1 MMNPV
6 LVAAGVLLFG
16 ICAFDMM
23 GILVR
28 MLGSTYPILQIAVLR
43 NLFGVLPALFL
54 LWHARQLSNLTM
66 LLNRKGLLVTLIR
79 SASVALAQLCFYNAL
94 TSIEFA
100 TATAL
105 AFCGPMFL
113 TALSVPLLGHKVGIW
128 RWSAILIGF
137 AGVVTIL
144 QPFGEGFSPAMI
156 LPVMAAFFY
165 AVSSILVRR
174 FPADVPSAAIQFS
187 QQIVTFVIMLVAL
200 VLFQQPAPI
209 DRVSDA
215 LLFVL
220 VGIFGGTG
228 VMCLV
233 IAYRLADPGSVS
245 PFEYFGIP
253 ISFCL
258 GWLFFSEAPFGDLF
272 PGILLI
278 VVAGITIIFR
288 ERIVSRLADT
298 DRRST

>member
-113 TALSVPLLGHKVGIW
+113 TALSVPLLGHKVGIR

-200 VLFQQPAPI
+200 ILFQQPAPI

-298 DRRST
+298 DRRSM

>member
-6 LVAAGVLLFG
+6 LVSAGVLLFG

-28 MLGSTYPILQIAVLR
+28 MLGGTYPVLQIAVLR

-54 LWHARQLSNLTM
+54 LWHARQLSQLLT
-66 LLNRKGLLVTLIR
+66 LLNRQALLVTVMR
-79 SASVALAQLCFYNAL
+79 SASVATAQFCFYNAL
-94 TSIEFA
+94 TRIEFA

-113 TALSVPLLGHKVGIW
+113 TALSIPVLGHKVGIW

-137 AGVVTIL
+137 AGVLTIL
-144 QPFGEGFSPAMI
+144 QPFRDGFSPAMM

-174 FPADVPSAAIQFS
+174 FRADVPSAAIQLS
-187 QQIVTFVIMLVAL
+187 QQVVTFVIVLVAL
-200 VLFQQPAPI
+200 FLFQQPVPVA
-209 DRVSDA
+209 DFSDGV
-215 LLFVL
+215 LFFL

-233 IAYRLADPGSVS
+233 IAYRLADPSSVS

-253 ISFCL
+253 VSFCL
-258 GWLFFSEAPFGDLF
+258 GWLFFREAPLDDLF
-272 PGILLI
+272 PGILFI
-278 VVAGITIIFR
+278 VMAGITILVR
-288 ERIVSRLADT
+288 EQIVSRREDT
-298 DRRST
+298 GR

>member
-1 MMNPV
+1 MNPV
-6 LVAAGVLLFG
+6 LVAAGVLLIG
-16 ICAFDMM
+16 ICAFDIM
-23 GILVR
+23 GVLVR
-28 MLGSTYPILQIAVLR
+28 MLGGAYPILQIAVLR
-43 NLFGVLPALFL
+43 NLFGVVPALFL
-54 LWHARQLSNLTM
+54 LWHARQLSKLVILM
-66 LLNRKGLLVTLIR
+66 NRKGLLVTFIR
-79 SASVALAQLCFYNAL
+79 SSSVSIAQFCFYSAL
-94 TSIEFA
+94 TRIEFA

-113 TALSVPLLGHKVGIW
+113 TALSVPVLGHKVGIW

-137 AGVVTIL
+137 AGVLTIL
-144 QPFGEGFSPAMI
+144 QPFRDGFSSAMM

-174 FPADVPSAAIQFS
+174 FPADVPSAAIQLS
-187 QQIVTFVIMLVAL
+187 QQIVTFVMMLLAL
-200 VLFQQPAPI
+200 FLFQQPVPVAGM
-209 DRVSDA
+209 SDA

-258 GWLFFSEAPFGDLF
+258 GWLFFSEAPFDDLF
-272 PGILLI
+272 PGVLLI
-278 VVAGITIIFR
+278 VMAGITIMVR
-288 ERIVSRLADT
+288 EQILSRQADT
-298 DRRST
+298 DT

>member
-28 MLGSTYPILQIAVLR
+28 MLGGTYPILQIAVLR

-200 VLFQQPAPI
+200 VLFQQPAPV
-209 DRVSDA
+209 DGVSDA

-288 ERIVSRLADT
+288 ERIVSRRADT

>member
-1 MMNPV
+1 MNPV

-16 ICAFDMM
+16 ICAFDIM
-23 GILVR
+23 GVLVR
-28 MLGSTYPILQIAVLR
+28 MLGGAYPILQIAVLR
-43 NLFGVLPALFL
+43 NLFGVVPALFL
-54 LWHARQLSNLTM
+54 LWHARQLSKLVS
-66 LLNRKGLLVTLIR
+66 LINRKGLLLTSIR
-79 SASVALAQLCFYNAL
+79 SSSVAIAQFCFYSAL
-94 TSIEFA
+94 TRIEFA

-137 AGVVTIL
+137 AGVLTIL
-144 QPFGEGFSPAMI
+144 QPFRDGFSPAMI

-165 AVSSILVRR
+165 AVSSILVRQ
-174 FPADVPSAAIQFS
+174 FPADVPSAAIQLS
-187 QQIVTFVIMLVAL
+187 QQIVTFVMMLLAL
-200 VLFQQPAPI
+200 LLFQQPTPVAGM
-209 DRVSDA
+209 SDA
-215 LLFVL
+215 LLFIL

-258 GWLFFSEAPFGDLF
+258 GWLFFSEAPFDDLF

-278 VVAGITIIFR
+278 VIAGITIIVR
-288 ERIVSRLADT
+288 ERILSRQAEADT
-298 DRRST
+298 

>member
-1 MMNPV
+1 MNPV
-6 LVAAGVLLFG
+6 LVAATVLLFG

-28 MLGSTYPILQIAVLR
+28 MLGGTYPILQIAVLR
-43 NLFGVLPALFL
+43 NLFGVLPAFFL
-54 LWHARQLSNLTM
+54 LWHARQFSNLLM
-66 LLNRKGLLVTLIR
+66 LLNRQALLVTLIR
-79 SASVALAQLCFYNAL
+79 SASVATAQFCFYNAL
-94 TSIEFA
+94 TRIEFA

-113 TALSVPLLGHKVGIW
+113 TALSIPVLGHKVGFW

-144 QPFGEGFSPAMI
+144 QPFGDGFSPAMI

-174 FPADVPSAAIQFS
+174 FRADLPSAAIQLS
-187 QQIVTFVIMLVAL
+187 QQVVTFVIALVAL
-200 VLFQQPAPI
+200 FLFQQPVPVAGI
-209 DRVSDA
+209 SDA
-215 LLFVL
+215 VLFVL

-233 IAYRLADPGSVS
+233 IAYRFADPGSVS

-253 ISFCL
+253 VSFCL
-258 GWLFFSEAPFGDLF
+258 GWLFFREAPFDDLF

-278 VVAGITIIFR
+278 VMAGITIMVR
-288 ERIVSRLADT
+288 ERIASRRADT
-298 DRRST
+298 GR

>member
-6 LVAAGVLLFG
+6 LSAAGVLLFG

-28 MLGSTYPILQIAVLR
+28 TLGSTYPILQIAVLR

-94 TSIEFA
+94 TRIEFA

-144 QPFGEGFSPAMI
+144 QPFGNGFSLAMI

-200 VLFQQPAPI
+200 VLFQQPAPV
-209 DRVSDA
+209 DGVSDA

-258 GWLFFSEAPFGDLF
+258 GWLFFREAPFGDLF

-288 ERIVSRLADT
+288 ERIVSRRADT
-298 DRRST
+298 DRRTT

>member
-6 LVAAGVLLFG
+6 LFAAGVLLFG

-28 MLGSTYPILQIAVLR
+28 MLGGSYPILQIAVLR

-66 LLNRKGLLVTLIR
+66 LLNRQGLLVTLIR
-79 SASVALAQLCFYNAL
+79 SASVAIAQFCFYNAL
-94 TSIEFA
+94 TRIEFA

-113 TALSVPLLGHKVGIW
+113 TALSVPVLGHRVGVW

-144 QPFGEGFSPAMI
+144 QPFRDGFSLAMI

-174 FPADVPSAAIQFS
+174 FPADVPSPVIQFS

-200 VLFQQPAPI
+200 FLFQQPVPATGI
-209 DRVSDA
+209 SDI

-258 GWLFFSEAPFGDLF
+258 GWLFFREAPFDDLF

-278 VVAGITIIFR
+278 VIAGITIIVR
-288 ERIVSRLADT
+288 ERIVSHRADT
-298 DRRST
+298 DS

>member
-1 MMNPV
+1 MNPV
-6 LVAAGVLLFG
+6 LFAAGVLLFG

-28 MLGSTYPILQIAVLR
+28 MLGGAYPILQIAVLR

-54 LWHARQLSNLTM
+54 LWHARQLYNLAM
-66 LLNRKGLLVTLIR
+66 LLNRQGLLITVTR
-79 SASVALAQLCFYNAL
+79 SASVAIAQFCFYNAL
-94 TSIEFA
+94 TRIEFA

-113 TALSVPLLGHKVGIW
+113 TALSVPILGHKVGIW
-128 RWSAILIGF
+128 RWSAILIGL
-137 AGVVTIL
+137 AGVLTIL
-144 QPFGEGFSPAMI
+144 QPFRDGFVPAMI

-165 AVSSILVRR
+165 AVSSILVRL

-187 QQIVTFVIMLVAL
+187 QQIVTFVIMLVAMF
-200 VLFQQPAPI
+200 LFQQP
-209 DRVSDA
+209 VSVVTISDT

-258 GWLFFSEAPFGDLF
+258 GWLFFREAPFDDLF

-278 VVAGITIIFR
+278 VMAGITIIAR
-288 ERIVSRLADT
+288 ERILSRRT
-298 DRRST
+298 DLER

>member
-1 MMNPV
+1 MMHPV

-28 MLGSTYPILQIAVLR
+28 MLGDSYPILQISALR
-43 NLFGVLPALFL
+43 NLFGLLPALFL
-54 LWHARQLSNLTM
+54 LWRAQRIASLHM
-66 LLNRKGLLVTLIR
+66 LLNRRALFITLIR
-79 SASVALAQLCFYNAL
+79 SLSVITAQVCFYTAL
-94 TSIEFA
+94 TRIEFA

-113 TALSVPLLGHKVGIW
+113 TALSIPVLGHRVGIW

-144 QPFGEGFSPAMI
+144 KPFEGGFAAFMV

-165 AVSSILVRR
+165 AVSSIMVRL
-174 FPADVPSAAIQFS
+174 FPAEVPSAAIQFS
-187 QQIVTFVIMLVAL
+187 QQVLTCAIAVVAL
-200 VLFQQPAPI
+200 FVFQQPVPVAGV
-209 DRVSDA
+209 DDA

-253 ISFCL
+253 ISFGL
-258 GWLFFSEAPFGDLF
+258 GWLFFGEAPFDDLF
-272 PGILLI
+272 PGILFI
-278 VVAGITIIFR
+278 VLAGMVIMFR
-288 ERIVSRLADT
+288 ERILAVKAGKGG
-298 DRRST
+298 

>member
-28 MLGSTYPILQIAVLR
+28 MLGGTYPILQIAVLR

-200 VLFQQPAPI
+200 FLFQQPAPV
-209 DRVSDA
+209 DGVSDA

-298 DRRST
+298 DRRSM

>member
-28 MLGSTYPILQIAVLR
+28 MLGGTYPILQIAVLR

-200 VLFQQPAPI
+200 FLFQQPAPV
-209 DRVSDA
+209 DGVSDA

-233 IAYRLADPGSVS
+233 VAYRLADPGSVS

-258 GWLFFSEAPFGDLF
+258 GWLFFNEAPFGDLF

-298 DRRST
+298 DRRSM